1 MVRAWQPKRIFGH
14 GRTARANR
22 CGAGWPNRWTARSAG
37 TIAGKNFRANHLN
50 QRCRLSIQNTTQA
63 AEQRL
68 NFFCNV
74 NLRPFL
80 AAILGIVVTG
90 YGLVRVHGATASQTT
105 NEIRIVE
112 LQGTVEI
119 SPAPA
124 TSWVLTQT
132 NQVLR
137 PLDRLRTGARSRVAL
152 RWSDQSIV
160 SFDASTEIEILP
172 PHARQAQAGLRLL
185 KGVLSFFHRDEPGRI
200 RVLTRGAVAGVE
212 GTEFVLSV
220 DAAERTTLSVID
232 GRVHFGNGTDSL
244 VLTNGEQAVAELGQ
258 PPRRTPG
265 FLANNLL
272 QWCFYYPAVLDLAEL
287 PLPPE
292 AQSALGD
299 SLAAYRSGDLLTA
312 LSRYPAAR
320 PPASEMERVYYAALL
335 LSVGQ
340 VGEAETALAPF
351 PPAETTARPAKLA
364 AALRQLIAAVKR
376 AEHPSRAG
384 PELASELLAGSYYEQ
399 SRANAETSLKTALE
413 LARQAVA
420 RSPEFGF
427 GWARVAELEFSFGH
441 TRLALDALNQ
451 SLSLAPRNAQA
462 LALKGF
468 LLAAQGET
476 RAALAWFDR
485 ALAVDAALGNAWL
498 GRGLCRIRRGDTA
511 GGRGDLLMAAA
522 IEPQRAALR
531 SYLGKVEAD
540 TADMARA
547 VKELQLAKQLDPKD
561 PTAWLY
567 SALLNQQ
574 NNRIND
580 AIRDLEMSQALNDNR
595 SVYRSQLLL
604 DQDRAV
610 RSASLA
616 RIYQEA
622 GMSEVGLREA
632 ARAVNADYANYAAHL
647 FFADSY
653 QLDLA
658 NQTSQ
663 RYETA
668 SEVEFLLANLLS
680 PVGAGTLSPTLSQS
694 EYSRLFERNRLGLVS
709 STEYLSRGAW
719 TESGAQYGT
728 FEQFSYD
735 FDWLYASDPGQRANN
750 DFELW
755 RLQLQLKLALTPQ
768 DSVYLRVSDFAS
780 KSGDLSQQ
788 YDPALA
794 SVGVRVKETQAPI
807 ASLGYHHEWRPGVH
821 TLALA
826 SWLDDDLS
834 FTNPAQPTLV
844 VFRPDDPMSP
854 GETML
859 TGVQG
864 ITMHQDS
871 GSRLRLFSGE
881 LQQLWQQTRHDL
893 ILGGRVQTGDFH
905 TENLQ
910 NQPSVPS
917 VFPEE
922 PIPAAQQDF
931 TAPFRRLSFYGYY
944 LWNLAD
950 PLQIIGGLTYDRLTF
965 PENFRTAPGSARES
979 SVDEVSPKA
988 GLIWKPSPG
997 TTVRLAYTRSLTGA
1011 SLDQSYQLEPTQVA
1025 GFVQSFRSLIP
1036 ESVAGA
1042 NVGARIETFRGSLEQ
1057 KFDTG
1062 TYLGVSAEL
1071 FNSQVHR
1078 IAGAFDAFTD
1088 QLDIAIPSGLQEH
1101 LDYEER
1107 SLAFSAHQLVG
1118 AAWSFGARY
1127 RVSQAVLKD
1136 DFVEVPAN
1144 LPPDRFD
1151 HFQPKQRLEGL
1162 LHQLSLTAI
1171 YNHRCGFFAE
1181 GAALGLAQNNTGYG
1195 PDAPDD
1201 AFWQFDALA
1210 GYRFPRRKAELMIG
1224 LLNLTGQDYRLN
1236 PLNIY
1241 TDRPRERTL
1250 MAQLRLN
1257 F

>member
-1 MVRAWQPKRIFGH
+1 M
-14 GRTARANR
+14 
-22 CGAGWPNRWTARSAG
+22 
-37 TIAGKNFRANHLN
+37 
-50 QRCRLSIQNTTQA
+50 
-63 AEQRL
+63 
-68 NFFCNV
+68 NFFCIV

-90 YGLVRVHGATASQTT
+90 FGLAHVSGATASQPT
-105 NEIRIVE
+105 NEIRIAE

-137 PLDRLRTGARSRVAL
+137 PRDRLRTGARSRVAL

-172 PHARQAQAGLRLL
+172 PHAREAQAGLRLL

-320 PPASEMERVYYAALL
+320 PPGSEIERVYYAALL

-340 VGEAETALAPF
+340 IGEAETALVPF

-384 PELASELLAGSYYEQ
+384 PELASELLADSYYAQ
-399 SRANAETSLKTALE
+399 SRANAESSLQTALE
-413 LARQAVA
+413 LARRAVA

-427 GWARVAELEFSFGH
+427 AWTRVAELEFSFGR
-441 TRLALDALNQ
+441 TRRALEALNKG
-451 SLSLAPRNAQA
+451 LALAPRNAQA

-476 RAALAWFDR
+476 RAALAWFDQ

-522 IEPQRAALR
+522 MEPQRAALR

-540 TADMARA
+540 AGDRARA

-694 EYSRLFERNRLGLVS
+694 EYSRLFERNRPGLVS

-719 TESGAQYGT
+719 MESGAQYGT
-728 FEQFSYD
+728 FEKFSYD

-755 RLQLQLKLALTPQ
+755 RLQLQLKMQVTPA
-768 DSVYLRVSDFAS
+768 DGLYVRVHDLESR
-780 KSGDLSQQ
+780 SGDLSQH
-788 YDPALA
+788 YDLSNA
-794 SVGVRVKETQAPI
+794 SRDVRVKETQQPVV
-807 ASLGYHHEWRPGVH
+807 SVGYHHEWQPGVH
-821 TLALA
+821 TVFVANR
-826 SWLDDDLS
+826 LDSTLS
-834 FTNPAQPTLV
+834 FTNPAQPTLIA
-844 VFRPDDPMSP
+844 FRPDSFSTP
-854 GETML
+854 GVTELMAVHGVTIQEHLETQIEIY
-859 TGVQG
+859 TA
-864 ITMHQDS
+864 
-871 GSRLRLFSGE
+871 E
-881 LQQLWQQTRHDL
+881 LQQIWQQHEHNTVLGTRFQYGHL
-893 ILGGRVQTGDFH
+893 NSANFQII
-905 TENLQ
+905 
-910 NQPSVPS
+910 PSAFGA
-917 VFPEE
+917 VFPD
-922 PIPAAQQDF
+922 PAASPAAQQDLDSI
-931 TAPFRRLSFYGYY
+931 FRRFSLYGYHH
-944 LWNLAD
+944 WRIAQ
-950 PLQIIGGLTYDRLTF
+950 PLLLIGGLSYDTINF
-965 PENFRTAPGSARES
+965 PENFRTAPISETGEKAEQL
-979 SVDEVSPKA
+979 SPKA
-988 GLIWKPSPG
+988 GLIWTPMER
-997 TTVRLAYTRSLTGA
+997 TTVRFAYSRSLAGA
-1011 SLDQSYQLEPTQVA
+1011 SVDQSYQLEPSQVA
-1025 GFVQSFRSLIP
+1025 GFVQSFRSIIP

-1042 NVGARIETFRGSLEQ
+1042 NAGAQFETFGLSLEQ
-1057 KFDTG
+1057 KFGRG
-1062 TYLGVSAEL
+1062 TYLGVRGEL
-1071 FNSQVHR
+1071 LNSELDR
-1078 IAGAFDAFTD
+1078 TLGAFDVLPD
-1088 QLDIAIPSGLQEH
+1088 QWDYALPSSLRNH
-1101 LDYEER
+1101 LDFEEKT
-1107 SLAFSAHQLVG
+1107 LVFSANQLLG
-1118 AAWSFGARY
+1118 RDWSLGARY
-1127 RVSQAVLKD
+1127 RLSQAILQS
-1136 DFVEVPAN
+1136 DFVDVADGLLFSN
-1144 LPPDRFD
+1144 
-1151 HFQPKQRLEGL
+1151 FQPRQGLEST
-1162 LHQLSLTAI
+1162 LHTWDFFAI
-1171 YNHRCGFFAE
+1171 FNHRSGFHAAAE
-1181 GAALGLAQNNTGYG
+1181 ARYYSQNNDGDTPEQPGQN
-1195 PDAPDD
+1195 
-1201 AFWQFDALA
+1201 FWQLDLFA
-1210 GYRFPRRKAELMIG
+1210 GYRFPRRRAEVEIG
-1224 LLNLTGQDYRLN
+1224 LLNLTDHDYRLS
-1236 PLNIY
+1236 PLNLHG
-1241 TDRPRERTL
+1241 DLPRERTL
-1250 MAQLRLN
+1250 SVRFLLN